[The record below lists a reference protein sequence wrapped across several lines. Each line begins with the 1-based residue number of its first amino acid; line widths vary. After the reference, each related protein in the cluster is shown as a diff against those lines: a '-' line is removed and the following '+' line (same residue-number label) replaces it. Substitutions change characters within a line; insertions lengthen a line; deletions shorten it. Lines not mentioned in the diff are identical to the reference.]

1 MAQEPTH
8 NATAEDPADGTVAEI
23 GEPASAS
30 TKPGSLLPPSGQ
42 SSVRRRSASHPW
54 DAVVGISTAAG
65 VIIALVLGLPSLL
78 RRDSK
83 TPDRPAAGATTSIS
97 SPSAQH
103 PSIALLSPA
112 FGDGVAVT
120 CVQAACAIE
129 VRGRYDGLGRSLHPY
144 VLIAHE
150 CCLGS
155 TPVFYVQWD
164 STKEIS
170 TGGWVSRAYVA
181 KPQAGA
187 TFQVRAVLTTAAIR
201 PSASGD
207 GLVIW
212 SDSMVDKFG
221 VVAESDV
228 VTVKVANVV
237 EATAFCE
244 CP

>member
-8 NATAEDPADGTVAEI
+8 NAAAEDPADGTVAEV
-23 GEPASAS
+23 GDPVSAS
-30 TKPGSLLPPSGQ
+30 TRPASPPASQ
-42 SSVRRRSASHPW
+42 PSAVRRRRSASHPW
-54 DAVVGISTAAG
+54 DVVVGISTAAG
-65 VIIALVLGLPSLL
+65 VIIALGLGLPNLL
-78 RRDSK
+78 RHDSK
-83 TPDRPAAGATTSIS
+83 TPDRAEASAATSIN
-97 SPSAQH
+97 SPSPQH

-112 FGDGVAVT
+112 NGDGVAVT

-129 VRGRYDGLGRSLHPY
+129 VRGRYDGVGRSLHPY

-150 CCLGS
+150 CCLGN
-155 TPVFYVQWD
+155 TPVYYVQWD
-164 STKEIS
+164 STKQIS
-170 TGGWVSRAYVA
+170 AGDWVSRAYVA

-212 SDSMVDKFG
+212 SDSMAGTFG

-228 VTVKVANVV
+228 VTVKVANIV